1 MSKVKIIGLT
11 GQSGA
16 GKTTVSSYL
25 HSKGFF
31 TIDADEIAREV
42 LSTSEC
48 KEQIAKFFGKE
59 VFLQD
64 GNIDRKKLGQKAFL
78 SAENVKI
85 LNEITHPEILK
96 RIRLL
101 LKKYE
106 SSKSIIVLDVPLL
119 FEVGL
124 NDFCD
129 VVIAV
134 LASKNL
140 RAQRII
146 NRDKIDLNDVK
157 MRMNAQKEDIFY
169 KNRADFII
177 FNDSTKEDL
186 FMKVDEAL
194 EKFY

>member
-1 MSKVKIIGLT
+1 MNKVKIIGLT

-31 TIDADEIAREV
+31 TVDADKISREV
-42 LSTSEC
+42 LNTSEC

-64 GNIDRKKLGQKAFL
+64 GNIDRKKLREKAFL

-106 SSKSIIVLDVPLL
+106 SSKGITVLDVPLL
-119 FEVGL
+119 FETGL
-124 NDFCD
+124 NGLCD

-140 RAQRII
+140 RARRII
-146 NRDKIDLNDVK
+146 NRDKIDLNAVK
-157 MRMNAQKEDIFY
+157 MRIDTQKEDIFY

-177 FNDSTKEDL
+177 SNDSSKEDL
-186 FMKVDEAL
+186 FAKVDEVL

>member
-1 MSKVKIIGLT
+1 LNKVKIIGLT

-31 TIDADEIAREV
+31 TVDADKISREV
-42 LSTSEC
+42 LNTSEC

-64 GNIDRKKLGQKAFL
+64 GNIDRKKLREKAFL

-106 SSKSIIVLDVPLL
+106 SSKGITVLDVPLL
-119 FEVGL
+119 FETGL
-124 NDFCD
+124 NGLCD

-140 RAQRII
+140 RARRII
-146 NRDKIDLNDVK
+146 NRDKIDLNAVK
-157 MRMNAQKEDIFY
+157 MRIDTQKEDIFY

-177 FNDSTKEDL
+177 SNDSSKEDL
-186 FMKVDEAL
+186 FAKVDEVL